1 MIVQPF
7 RREKNAFRWSV
18 VFSDSPA
25 PGQVRLLSLH
35 GGCPDSRLSAS
46 LFTLEAN
53 PLLLYLVKR
62 LMQMLGVLL
71 AVSLI
76 VFFVMSFT
84 GDPVLLMVPPDA
96 TEVEI
101 EEARRDLGLDK
112 PLWVQYGVFMKNVAR
127 GDMGRSY
134 IFKQP
139 VGKLIFE
146 RMPATFE
153 MVGCAVLLSLL
164 ISIPTGVYAAARPNS
179 ALSRFFMGGSLLG
192 ISLPSFWVG
201 ILLIFLFA
209 VEWGLC
215 PSSGRGETALLFGV
229 PWSFLT
235 WNGLHH
241 LLLPSF
247 TLALGTLAVLMRLV
261 RAQMREVLRQD
272 FVKFARAKGVAPR
285 ALLFSHALKNA
296 FIPVITFFGLQVGR
310 LIAFATVTETIF
322 SWPGMGKLLIDAINT
337 SDRPIIVAY
346 LMVVAT
352 LFVAINFAID
362 VIYTLVDP
370 RIDLR

>member
-1 MIVQPF
+1 M
-7 RREKNAFRWSV
+7 
-18 VFSDSPA
+18 
-25 PGQVRLLSLH
+25 L
-35 GGCPDSRLSAS
+35 
-46 LFTLEAN
+46 
-53 PLLLYLVKR
+53 KR
-62 LMQMLGVLL
+62 LVQMVGVLL
-71 AVSLI
+71 TVSVI

-84 GDPVLLMVPPDA
+84 GDPVLMVVPPTA
-96 TEVEI
+96 TELEI

-112 PLWVQYGVFMKNVAR
+112 PLWVQYGVFMGNLVQ

-139 VGKLIFE
+139 VVKLITE

-153 MVGCAVLLSLL
+153 MVGCAILLSLC
-164 ISIPTGVYAAARPNS
+164 ISIPSGVYAASRPNS
-179 ALSRFFMGGSLLG
+179 FLSRALMGSSLFG

-209 VEWGLC
+209 VEWGLL
-215 PSSGRGETALLFGV
+215 PSSGRGETGHIFGV

-235 WNGLHH
+235 WDGIRH
-241 LLLPSF
+241 LILPSV

-272 FVKFARAKGVAPR
+272 FVRFARAKGVAPKD
-285 ALLFSHALKNA
+285 LLFAHALKNA
-296 FIPVITFFGLQVGR
+296 LIPVVTYFGIQVGH

-322 SWPGMGKLLIDAINT
+322 SWPGMGKLLIDAINS

-346 LMVVAT
+346 LMIVAL
-352 LFVAINFAID
+352 LFVGINFVID
-362 VIYTLVDP
+362 MVYTLIDP